1 MSGTVANGLSA
12 LLAAQRALQTTS
24 NNIANAN
31 TAGYVRQRIEF
42 VEQPGSPLGHV
53 TIGSGVA
60 VGDVSRVYDQF
71 LTDNLRNSTSLEQR
85 STVYGTFAS
94 RLDTILGNP
103 DTGVSAGIQRFFN
116 QVEAVG
122 RDPTSTAQR
131 QQLLFEG
138 QSLANRFQQ
147 VDSQLNSLGNEID
160 GRLKNAADTINQIS
174 GQIAK
179 VNDQVISAGSAA
191 APSLLDQRDELLK
204 ALGSQI
210 DITTV
215 RQTDGSVN
223 VLVGSGQSLVL
234 GNRAATL
241 TTIPDPYDGSR
252 LQLAISN
259 GGTVQNISTKVSGG
273 VAGGL
278 LAFRNDVLDTAR
290 SDLGQLAVGLAAT
303 FNVQHRQ
310 GTDLNGNPGTDFFA
324 STSPLVSGATTNSG
338 SAVLTATIANPGS
351 LAGRDYEL
359 RYNGTTWSVLD
370 RRTGA
375 AVPAT
380 GTGTAASPLIF
391 EGLSVSAGAGA
402 AAGDRYLLRPVANAA
417 NDLGVLLT
425 SPAQIAAAAPLVSS
439 VDPANQSQ
447 ASISAPQVA
456 DGNDPKLRTT
466 ATILFNSPSSY
477 VVFTGNGSDAVGPL
491 PYTSGGN
498 ISFAGWT
505 VQVNGQP
512 QTGDRMLVAAAA
524 AGSGNNSNAQALS
537 SVAGIGFFA
546 GGTQSVANLGAAI
559 VASVGSTANRASNEI
574 KVQQALREQ
583 AQVDLEN
590 VSGVNL
596 DEEASNML
604 RYQQAYLAASKVI
617 SIADGLF
624 QNLLQLVG
632 R

>member
-147 VDSQLNSLGNEID
+147 VDSQLNSLGNELD